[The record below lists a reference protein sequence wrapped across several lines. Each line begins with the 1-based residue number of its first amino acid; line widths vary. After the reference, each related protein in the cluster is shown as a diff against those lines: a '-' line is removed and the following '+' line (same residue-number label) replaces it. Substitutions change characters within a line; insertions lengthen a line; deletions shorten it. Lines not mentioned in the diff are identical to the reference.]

1 MLDLTRAGGQLFGD
15 VTSEIV
21 GMKLA
26 TVLDGKIKSAPVIN
40 DAIRGGKVMITMG
53 GGDQN
58 RAERDRADLVAVIGA
73 GAMPALREESAR
85 EFPEL
90 TGVAWP
96 KLVPGLAVLLGLVA
110 FAVLRRRAA

>member
-1 MLDLTRAGGQLFGD
+1 VRRLPIWWFVAMFVAGR
-15 VTSEIV
+15 
-21 GMKLA
+21 KLA
-26 TVLDGKIKSAPVIN
+26 TLLDGNIKSAPIIN
-40 DAIRGGKVMITMG
+40 GPIRGGRASITMG
-53 GGDQN
+53 GGDQSHM
-58 RAERDRADLVAVIGA
+58 ERERSELVAVIGA
-73 GAMPALREESAR
+73 GAMPPLREESAR